1 MDDVLYR
8 GWRIW
13 VLAWAIASGGF
24 RSGALIWFDAGTS
37 GRRRPI
43 TLRGSWNSEEEAR
56 RHALD
61 VAQRVIDARLAT
73 GGFGGSSESSR

>member
-8 GWRIW
+8 GWRIR

-24 RSGALIWFDAGTS
+24 RSGALIWFDKDTS
-37 GRRRPI
+37 GRSRPI
-43 TLRGSWNSEEEAR
+43 TLPGSWDSEEEAR

-61 VAQRVIDARLAT
+61 EGQRAVDALFTT
-73 GGFGGSSESSR
+73 GAFGGSSESKR